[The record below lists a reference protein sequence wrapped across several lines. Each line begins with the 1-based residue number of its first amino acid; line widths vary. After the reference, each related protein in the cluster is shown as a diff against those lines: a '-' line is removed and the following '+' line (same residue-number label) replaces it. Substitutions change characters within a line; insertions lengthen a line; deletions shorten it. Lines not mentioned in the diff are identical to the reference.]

1 VLRQDEARSA
11 AWAQIQLL
19 GLLPLVPG
27 SSFSLGTR
35 LRGWRRMAQTQLSLC
50 SLAFIE
56 EPKALLE
63 RANKE
68 RFVSRP

>member
-1 VLRQDEARSA
+1 
-11 AWAQIQLL
+11 
-19 GLLPLVPG
+19 
-27 SSFSLGTR
+27 
-35 LRGWRRMAQTQLSLC
+35 MAQTQLSLC

-68 RFVSRP
+68 KSVLFLDLK